1 MIWWGCI
8 CWNYQTWLVMIQYSI
23 LIPSFCLFN
32 PSSFGGGITW
42 CLLMSHD
49 REIVDVY
56 VIDKYPMFCAASR
69 VLAIHFFDSVRVIR
83 INWIRESIFSPASVV
98 KRTTKSQ
105 RGSGMFL
112 WYSDY
117 FSYWKFAS
125 HNGIVCRCHLPC
137 WQLTTHWRK
146 VKKYCIK
153 QLLLWKSHTKY
164 WRITIIQ
171 Y

>member
-1 MIWWGCI
+1 
-8 CWNYQTWLVMIQYSI
+8 
-23 LIPSFCLFN
+23 
-32 PSSFGGGITW
+32 
-42 CLLMSHD
+42 MSHD

-56 VIDKYPMFCAASR
+56 VMDKYPMFCAASR

-117 FSYWKFAS
+117 FIENLRPTTASLPLSFAMLAI
-125 HNGIVCRCHLPC
+125 NT
-137 WQLTTHWRK
+137 QLNESQE
-146 VKKYCIK
+146 VLY
-153 QLLLWKSHTKY
+153 
-164 WRITIIQ
+164 
-171 Y
+171 

>member
-1 MIWWGCI
+1 MLLVWWGCI

-32 PSSFGGGITW
+32 QSSFGGGITW
-42 CLLMSHD
+42 CLLMPHD
-49 REIVDVY
+49 REIVYVY

-105 RGSGMFL
+105 RGSACFCDTPITFHIENL
-112 WYSDY
+112 RPTTASLPL
-117 FSYWKFAS
+117 SFAMLAI
-125 HNGIVCRCHLPC
+125 NT
-137 WQLTTHWRK
+137 QTE
-146 VKKYCIK
+146 
-153 QLLLWKSHTKY
+153 WKSRSTVLSNCY
-164 WRITIIQ
+164 YFENPILSIEE
-171 Y
+171 